1 MSTSRRCP
9 RPIVRACDDV
19 RSNGTSSSS
28 SSFGPSSPLASST
41 YGGGRVGTEEEEDG
55 GGGISNASPSPDRNR
70 RPGGGDDGTT
80 MPTSTPLDG
89 STTGRHYHLTI
100 LIPAYN
106 ERRRI
111 GDTLSTY
118 MNYLRNAPVYRHRH
132 PAGGGGGGSDGVRS
146 TSSFRSG
153 YTISGSARILVIDD
167 GSRDGTANFIDG
179 GSWRRTESSSDDDDD
194 EDRRRRANDDNC
206 WTVDENVT
214 IISLPNNSGKGAA
227 IERGMAELPPSIIT
241 GSCHDGGTNSWGR
254 TMSVVLVADADG
266 SGDISCIDDMLRCME
281 EMLSTR
287 GDEGPPIA
295 SDRYAFDQPPA
306 VVVGRRNY
314 LVPKS
319 PTRALLSWGFKTCLS
334 IIFIGC
340 DLGVMDTQC
349 GFKLMTN
356 SAGKVLYNKLNLRRW
371 THDVEVIHRARVI
384 GIPVGQCSVPWV
396 DKDGS
401 KLVTNKRDAVI
412 VSLAMLGEIANMRT
426 SPSPWSSGMW
436 RITLDFGKNEE
447 SPDRKDESRLTNR
460 LANDWGSNGGRLALS
475 FELLATSDT
484 NGSENKSAR
493 AWLGGEPTGTVECIS
508 HATTNDGGRY
518 CASYVN
524 ERGQQYLLLL
534 QSNAFRTQQYIS
546 GITTLLPYQYAM
558 ESAQRLLED
567 KLNHDTGDRRLD
579 GKDLFETL
587 GGYRD
592 IAELVAARDA
602 RRKEWAEIEG
612 FLPKLVNIDVS
623 QEVDVGKLVEDENRW
638 GVWPGDTELMT
649 VERGLILAVVEKEK
663 SIASMFPFMQQ
674 DGAADTVVVGKW
686 SLVPIFDDHLE

>member
-1 MSTSRRCP
+1 MVTTKPMKVIAPWLQIMFAASVAMLPREAYCINRPPRTHSPKETPTPFARCF
-9 RPIVRACDDV
+9 
-19 RSNGTSSSS
+19 GTSCFVHRPCLMPTVDRGHESSTNRHAESFAFQLSMSSS
-28 SSFGPSSPLASST
+28 
-41 YGGGRVGTEEEEDG
+41 R
-55 GGGISNASPSPDRNR
+55 
-70 RPGGGDDGTT
+70 
-80 MPTSTPLDG
+80 
-89 STTGRHYHLTI
+89 
-100 LIPAYN
+100 
-106 ERRRI
+106 
-111 GDTLSTY
+111 
-118 MNYLRNAPVYRHRH
+118 
-132 PAGGGGGGSDGVRS
+132 
-146 TSSFRSG
+146 TSS
-153 YTISGSARILVIDD
+153 AR
-167 GSRDGTANFIDG
+167 
-179 GSWRRTESSSDDDDD
+179 
-194 EDRRRRANDDNC
+194 C
-206 WTVDENVT
+206 
-214 IISLPNNSGKGAA
+214 
-227 IERGMAELPPSIIT
+227 
-241 GSCHDGGTNSWGR
+241 
-254 TMSVVLVADADG
+254 
-266 SGDISCIDDMLRCME
+266 
-281 EMLSTR
+281 
-287 GDEGPPIA
+287 
-295 SDRYAFDQPPA
+295 
-306 VVVGRRNY
+306 
-314 LVPKS
+314 
-319 PTRALLSWGFKTCLS
+319 
-334 IIFIGC
+334 
-340 DLGVMDTQC
+340 
-349 GFKLMTN
+349 
-356 SAGKVLYNKLNLRRW
+356 
-371 THDVEVIHRARVI
+371 
-384 GIPVGQCSVPWV
+384 
-396 DKDGS
+396 
-401 KLVTNKRDAVI
+401 
-412 VSLAMLGEIANMRT
+412 RT

-475 FELLATSDT
+475 FGILATSDT

-524 ERGQQYLLLL
+524 ERGQQYVDISSGRWRIDPPLPLVPSYTKIIPGQASTLRFYLTLATSIQRNTITFPREQLLLL

-612 FLPKLVNIDVS
+612 FLPTLVNIDVS

-649 VERGLILAVVEKEK
+649 VERGVILAVVEKEK